1 MYPHGVT
8 SHAMT
13 RARGAAVG
21 EDGRGRNSLHQGRP
35 TAAIGQVKRVLVVF
49 SLYLCRFQLPV
60 ASSRV
65 RPLLKTKGL
74 FVP

>member
-1 MYPHGVT
+1 MAKTAEAATVF
-8 SHAMT
+8 T
-13 RARGAAVG
+13 RAG
-21 EDGRGRNSLHQGRP
+21 P

-49 SLYLCRFQLPV
+49 SLYLCWFQLPV